1 MAVKTVAVREGETC
15 AVVMGH
21 LRRRIASCAG
31 KQTEEHGHSSVPG
44 ALTVA
49 DQFR

>member
-21 LRRRIASCAG
+21 LRRRFASCVQVNRLRSMAIAAYL
-31 KQTEEHGHSSVPG
+31 V
-44 ALTVA
+44 L
-49 DQFR
+49 